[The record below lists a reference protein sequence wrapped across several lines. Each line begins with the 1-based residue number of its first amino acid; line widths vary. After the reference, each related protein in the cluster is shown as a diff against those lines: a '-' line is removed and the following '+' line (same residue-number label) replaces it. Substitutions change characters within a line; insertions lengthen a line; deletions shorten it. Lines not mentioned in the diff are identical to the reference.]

1 MEEND
6 TNIPKSSNN
15 VTAEDL
21 GVDGILVVSTPQDL
35 VKMIVKKSITMANML
50 NVNVLGLVENMS
62 YFICPN
68 CNAQVPENSKFCLE
82 CGSKIE
88 MLEEN
93 EMICPAC
100 GKKTNKGK
108 FCMECG
114 ASLIAKCAKCGA
126 EFPSGAKFCLECG
139 EKL

>member
-1 MEEND
+1 M
-6 TNIPKSSNN
+6 
-15 VTAEDL
+15 
-21 GVDGILVVSTPQDL
+21 G
-35 VKMIVKKSITMANML
+35 
-50 NVNVLGLVENMS
+50 
-62 YFICPN
+62 
-68 CNAQVPENSKFCLE
+68 NSKFCLE

-88 MLEEN
+88 ILEEN

-126 EFPSGAKFCLECG
+126 EIPSGAKFCLECG
-139 EKL
+139 EKI